1 MPRAAVPLAHAGAG
15 AARVPAVTGSA
26 AAGHP
31 SGERAAGLGLGRVA
45 SICLLAVLPL
55 ALLVGAAVAAVHG
68 GALGVDFRGELYPE
82 ASLVVHGHDPFPA
95 PDADLSGG
103 VERIFPIP
111 AALLVGPLTA
121 LPAPAA
127 SAVWVALLLLA
138 LAATLHL
145 LGVRDWRVY
154 GLVALWPPTI
164 AALQTGNLTI
174 PLALAVALAWRW
186 RERPLRSGLA
196 AGVAIALKLFLWPLL
211 VWLLARRRFSSAA
224 IATATALAGTL
235 LVLPFT
241 SLASYARLMDNLART
256 FGPESYNPVGLLAQ
270 TGAATLGA
278 ARLAALAAG
287 LPLLALAY
295 RRRSLPLTLA
305 AALLLSPIVW
315 LHYFVLLAVSLALV
329 RPRLAAPWALPL
341 LLWPCPGT
349 SGDVRWWHV
358 AIALAVL
365 AGATATAELA
375 PAAGRRRGVGPRPA
389 RRPAPAA

>member
-82 ASLVVHGHDPFPA
+82 ASLVVHGHDPVPA
-95 PDADLSGG
+95 P
-103 VERIFPIP
+103 
-111 AALLVGPLTA
+111 LLVGPLTA